1 MNRPYLSQPAT
12 TAVQI
17 ALVSMFSSWGIKP
30 ATVVGHS
37 SGEIAAAFA
46 AGALS
51 ASACMK
57 IAYYRGVLAESL
69 KEKRPERRGGMLAI
83 GASPARVRPMI
94 ERLGS
99 AHVVLACINGPSLI
113 TASGDAEAISKL
125 QSIVEDE
132 NLFNRRLKVDVA
144 YHSPHMRDIA
154 AEYLDSIKD
163 VEIKSLRK
171 AFFYSSVTGTQ
182 VNTASLGAQ
191 YWVDNMIKPVQFVDA
206 VQSIYEQK
214 DAVPDVLLEI
224 GPHSTLEAAIRDIM
238 KVNPKWSSQVRYL
251 ASLSR
256 GTDAKITTLSMA
268 SRLFVLG
275 CDIDLEAINDP
286 AASSNT
292 VPLNDL
298 PSYPWN
304 HSKRF
309 WHESRLSSNHR
320 LRRFPRS
327 DLLGNLVD
335 DYNPQ
340 EPRWRNVLRLTDLPW
355 LADHRVQG
363 SIILPMTGY
372 LVMAIEAAFQ
382 YAVLQES
389 PLSSSAKYKFREVRI
404 PRSLP
409 IAEDTEVEVSLALRP
424 YKEGLQAV
432 SKTWNEFSIFSWASE
447 GGWTEHCHGLVAL
460 QNEYPLNP
468 VNGER
473 HFEAKVAKYQDT
485 TRSLT
490 SSCRKELDHAN
501 IYARFSRSGLEF
513 GPMFKNVI
521 TAWASEDRSIGV
533 VSVPNTVKS
542 MPHEWE
548 SGLVIHPT
556 TFDSLFQVT
565 DFAKFNG
572 DLSVSD
578 LAVPVYIKEMTLSQ
592 SLPSK
597 PGSQFMVYAQSKRNR
612 SNDENSDKITTFV
625 VFDPVYP
632 SEEPLIEVSGLA
644 TSKLPTE
651 DANHDRNKERGL
663 CYKIHW
669 EPCFDLLHQTQF
681 EHVFNL
687 PDLGPATLQLQN
699 LERAAWYLIQ
709 AAVQSIPE
717 ADFTKL
723 DSHLPKLYRV
733 FKMLL
738 EQGRKRSLPFQR
750 VEWLE
755 CSDVERTQFLSRF
768 KSTDACGRLVCSI
781 GENLEA
787 IFKAQIDPLSVM
799 LHDNLLERF
808 YREHELYRRANYL
821 CALIVDK
828 LAHQNPSMKILEV
841 GAGTGV
847 TTMPIL
853 QALGNRFGL
862 FDYTDISTGFFENVK
877 EEQKEWAGKI
887 KYRRFD
893 VEQDPTDQGF
903 DAESYD
909 LIIGSNV
916 FHATSNMDRTM
927 RNVRRL
933 LKPGA
938 KLLIVELTNQM
949 LSFLTIFGTLPGK
962 HAITAHP
969 SHIVLS

>member
-1 MNRPYLSQPAT
+1 MNRPNLSQPAT

-17 ALVSMFSSWGIKP
+17 ALVSLFSSWGIKP

-490 SSCRKELDHAN
+490 SSCRKELEKLSLMILSLVPMCSTPRPTWIGQCAMS
-501 IYARFSRSGLEF
+501 AVFSS
-513 GPMFKNVI
+513 
-521 TAWASEDRSIGV
+521 
-533 VSVPNTVKS
+533 
-542 MPHEWE
+542 
-548 SGLVIHPT
+548 
-556 TFDSLFQVT
+556 QV
-565 DFAKFNG
+565 
-572 DLSVSD
+572 
-578 LAVPVYIKEMTLSQ
+578 Q
-592 SLPSK
+592 
-597 PGSQFMVYAQSKRNR
+597 
-612 SNDENSDKITTFV
+612 NS
-625 VFDPVYP
+625 
-632 SEEPLIEVSGLA
+632 
-644 TSKLPTE
+644 
-651 DANHDRNKERGL
+651 
-663 CYKIHW
+663 
-669 EPCFDLLHQTQF
+669 
-681 EHVFNL
+681 
-687 PDLGPATLQLQN
+687 
-699 LERAAWYLIQ
+699 
-709 AAVQSIPE
+709 
-717 ADFTKL
+717 
-723 DSHLPKLYRV
+723 
-733 FKMLL
+733 
-738 EQGRKRSLPFQR
+738 
-750 VEWLE
+750 
-755 CSDVERTQFLSRF
+755 
-768 KSTDACGRLVCSI
+768 
-781 GENLEA
+781 
-787 IFKAQIDPLSVM
+787 
-799 LHDNLLERF
+799 
-808 YREHELYRRANYL
+808 
-821 CALIVDK
+821 
-828 LAHQNPSMKILEV
+828 
-841 GAGTGV
+841 
-847 TTMPIL
+847 
-853 QALGNRFGL
+853 
-862 FDYTDISTGFFENVK
+862 
-877 EEQKEWAGKI
+877 
-887 KYRRFD
+887 
-893 VEQDPTDQGF
+893 
-903 DAESYD
+903 
-909 LIIGSNV
+909 
-916 FHATSNMDRTM
+916 
-927 RNVRRL
+927 
-933 LKPGA
+933 
-938 KLLIVELTNQM
+938 
-949 LSFLTIFGTLPGK
+949 
-962 HAITAHP
+962 
-969 SHIVLS
+969 